1 MYVLPIALFDLQ
13 YHGWNKA
20 DTKWR
25 LFHIHHWAG
34 LFSCSMKNECGLQC
48 RCSNQDLTPYII
60 VISQCCWVL
69 LEYTVHFVPK
79 AHANK
84 VFPTRFKT
92 GGSPASMRL
101 EDDVGSAAVP
111 AVTPNPRARAGDR
124 LSSLSGAATLGSAR
138 GCSWGLWGSRASW
151 EFADEG
157 DRVVTRR
164 CRQHSTATCDLC
176 LGPPRWEPWLEQEAM

>member
-1 MYVLPIALFDLQ
+1 MYLLPVAFFDLQ
-13 YHGWNKA
+13 YHGWNRA

-34 LFSCSMKNECGLQC
+34 LFSCSMKNEWGLQC
-48 RCSNQDLTPYII
+48 RCSNQDLTLYII

-69 LEYTVHFVPK
+69 LEYTIHFVPK
-79 AHANK
+79 AHANQ

-92 GGSPASMRL
+92 GGVPSKQCGWKKLLGQLQSLWLHQIQGWEL
-101 EDDVGSAAVP
+101 ETGSAAW
-111 AVTPNPRARAGDR
+111 AV
-124 LSSLSGAATLGSAR
+124 TLGSAH
-138 GCSWGLWGSRASW
+138 GCSWGLWGSWASW

-164 CRQHSTATCDLC
+164 CRQHSRATCDLC